1 MDPIRPIGSREPE
14 VRPVARTE
22 PRRVRR
28 DDRDEQE
35 RRERERRER
44 ERREQAADQ
53 QPPPP
58 EEGEGGHTIDIRV

>member
-22 PRRVRR
+22 PRRVKR
-28 DDRDEQE
+28 DDREQQE

-44 ERREQAADQ
+44 EQRAADQ

-58 EEGEGGHTIDIRV
+58 EEGDGGHSIDVRV